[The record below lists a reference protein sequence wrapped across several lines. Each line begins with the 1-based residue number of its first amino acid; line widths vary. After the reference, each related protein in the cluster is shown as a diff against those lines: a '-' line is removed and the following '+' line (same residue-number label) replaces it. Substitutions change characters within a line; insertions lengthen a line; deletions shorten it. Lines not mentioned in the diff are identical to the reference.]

1 MCEKSLNMFLHKIYD
16 GYIREVEYHND
27 LHGADVMQM
36 CYFMLTTGNLIGKA
50 ELNPLDVLSIVI
62 ASVCHDYGHDGFN
75 NGYHVNAVTDRA
87 LRYND

>member
-1 MCEKSLNMFLHKIYD
+1 MCVKSLSLFLNKIND
-16 GYIREVEYHND
+16 GYLRDVEYHND

-36 CYFMLTTGNLIGKA
+36 CYFMLTTGNLIEKA

-62 ASVCHDYGHDGFN
+62 ASVSHDYGHDGLN